1 MTIKRTIL
9 QSIKTIATAAL
20 VLACSASVMAQD
32 SVEWFT
38 LGNDFGHTR
47 FSPAEEITVDN
58 FEDLEVVWEWDGA
71 SMGASSEA
79 TFRRSRGGRSAD
91 DAAHAAATTGGA
103 ASTRRLP
110 ATGAFQW
117 ASQRRCSHAPARHA

>member
-9 QSIKTIATAAL
+9 QSINPIATAAL

-71 SMGASSEA
+71 SMGASSGRA
-79 TFRRSRGGRSAD
+79 TPSYINGMLYTVAGPRRHVVAID
-91 DAAHAAATTGGA
+91 PKTGETIW
-103 ASTRRLP
+103 SYRLP
-110 ATGAFQW
+110 NT
-117 ASQRRCSHAPARHA
+117 ARWEYSMRAD

>member
-9 QSIKTIATAAL
+9 QSIKPIATAAL

-47 FSPAEEITVDN
+47 YSPADEITVDN

-71 SMGASSEA
+71 SMGASSGRA
-79 TFRRSRGGRSAD
+79 TPSYINGMLYAVAGPRRHVVAID
-91 DAAHAAATTGGA
+91 PKTGETVW
-103 ASTRRLP
+103 SYRLP
-110 ATGAFQW
+110 NT
-117 ASQRRCSHAPARHA
+117 ARWE